1 MIRRPPRST
10 RTDTLFPYTTLFRS
24 REAVVSAFIAGP
36 SCPIR
41 VVLRPLLSSPSGLTR
56 GSRASDGAVAL
67 DCRVKPGKD
76 RFWGRGSGVAPSPLV
91 ALGLNPRVQGKRRSG
106 RPGLPGQAMEDRKR
120 TRVNSSH

>member
-1 MIRRPPRST
+1 MEAIRSVGQVAG
-10 RTDTLFPYTTLFRS
+10 FPLAR

-76 RFWGRGSGVAPSPLV
+76 RFWGRGSGVEPSPLV

-106 RPGLPGQAMEDRKR
+106 RPGLPGQALD
-120 TRVNSSH
+120 NSAV